1 MKRILT
7 LMICASALGTVK
19 GQTITLQPAAAAGKD
34 ALLSDLS
41 STTNY
46 GNHID
51 FASIAWT
58 NGGTPVTGR
67 SLVEFDLSGIPAG
80 AIINSAK
87 LSLYAYNSP
96 SNGSHSSLSGSN
108 ESLIQRVTSSWA
120 ENTVTW
126 ATQPSTTTS
135 NQVSIGP
142 ANTITDFIDIDVT
155 AMVEDMLSFG
165 NNGFMIRLATESY
178 YRRMIF
184 GSSDNT
190 NSALRP
196 KLVISYATCLNLR
209 PGANGGK
216 DALLSSLDNTTN
228 YGNHIDFASI
238 AWTNGG
244 SPVTGRSLVEFD
256 LTGVPAGSVID
267 SSRLSLYAYNSP
279 SNGSHSALSGS
290 NESIIQRVTTS
301 WAENT
306 VTWATQPSTSTTNQV
321 SIGPASTI
329 TSYPNINVTSLVQDM
344 MTYGN
349 YGFMLRLSNESYYR
363 RMIFAS
369 SDNTNSALHPSLK
382 VCYHPAALPRI
393 MTPTDESEKE
403 FTFSLYPNPAKERV
417 TIITEKA
424 EQVSITLINSQG
436 QVVHYKEHAAS
447 TEEMDL
453 SSYPNGLYF
462 VKVNNAGTTRVEK
475 LIIE

>member
-1 MKRILT
+1 ML
-7 LMICASALGTVK
+7 CASTLGMTTA
-19 GQTITLQPAAAAGKD
+19 QTITLQPSAAAGKD
-34 ALLSDLS
+34 VHLNSLNN
-41 STTNY
+41 TTNY
-46 GNHID
+46 GSHPD

-58 NGGTPVTGR
+58 AGGTPVTAR
-67 SLVEFDLSGIPAG
+67 SLVEFDLSGIPSG

-96 SNGSHSSLSGSN
+96 SNGSHSTLSGSN

-142 ANTITDFIDIDVT
+142 ASTITDFIDIDVT
-155 AMVEDMLSFG
+155 AMVEDMLAFG
-165 NNGFMIRLATESY
+165 NNGFMIRLVTESY

-190 NSALRP
+190 NNALHP
-196 KLVISYATCLNLR
+196 KLVINYSTCITLR
-209 PGANGGK
+209 PDAANGK
-216 DALLSSLDNTTN
+216 DVHLNSLNNTTN
-228 YGNHIDFASI
+228 YGSHPDFASI
-238 AWTNGG
+238 AWTAGG
-244 SPVTGRSLVEFD
+244 NPVTARSLVEFN
-256 LTGVPAGSVID
+256 LSGVPSGSVID
-267 SSRLSLYAYNSP
+267 LASLSLYAYNSP
-279 SNGSHSALSGS
+279 SNGSHSTLSGS
-290 NESIIQRVTTS
+290 NESLIQRVTTS

-329 TSYPNINVTSLVQDM
+329 TDFLNIDVKNMVQDM

-369 SDNTNSALHPSLK
+369 SDNTNSALHPELK
-382 VCYHPAALPRI
+382 VCYHPTALPRI
-393 MTPTDESEKE
+393 MLSEDESGRET
-403 FTFSLYPNPAKERV
+403 TFSFYPNPARERV
-417 TIITEKA
+417 TVVTEKA
-424 EQVSITLINSQG
+424 GQVSITLINSQG
-436 QVVHYKEHAAS
+436 QTVHHKENAAS
-447 TEEMDL
+447 KEEIDL
-453 SSYPNGLYF
+453 SAYPTGLYF
-462 VKVNNAGTTRVEK
+462 VKVNNGGKTHIEK
-475 LIIE
+475 LVIE